1 MVQTDKLYFN
11 DIDAKG
17 NNYLSSF
24 ETPFN
29 NIQKAIKMDKNKI
42 AILYVDDRK
51 KNGIYIIEIKDIKNI
66 QLNINIKLEIEFP
79 HSSCLYLNN
88 YFIICD
94 YNNSIFIYD
103 IKDNYKLIQQID
115 NSHNEDIKGIV
126 ELSDG
131 TFASYE
137 TCLIKIWK

>member
-24 ETPFN
+24 ETSFN

-51 KNGIYIIEIKDIKNI
+51 KN
-66 QLNINIKLEIEFP
+66 
-79 HSSCLYLNN
+79 
-88 YFIICD
+88 
-94 YNNSIFIYD
+94 
-103 IKDNYKLIQQID
+103 
-115 NSHNEDIKGIV
+115 
-126 ELSDG
+126 
-131 TFASYE
+131 
-137 TCLIKIWK
+137 